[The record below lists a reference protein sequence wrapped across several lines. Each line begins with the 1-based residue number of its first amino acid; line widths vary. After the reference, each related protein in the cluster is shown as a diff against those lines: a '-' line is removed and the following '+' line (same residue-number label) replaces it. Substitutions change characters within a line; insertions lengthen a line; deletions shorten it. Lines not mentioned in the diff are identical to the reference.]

1 MRALLDAL
9 AHTVPH
15 DGVLVVHSGFRRL
28 SNAGHRAETFIET
41 LLDHLSAGTLVMPAM
56 SWRNVTLENPIFDE
70 LATPSHVGVV
80 AELFR
85 TRYAT
90 ARSLHPTH
98 SVSAA
103 GRLAVILTATHHI
116 GTTPCASNSPY
127 GLMRE
132 HPAFILMLDCGF
144 ERCTAI
150 HLAEELVAPD
160 RYLLPLDQ
168 AETYALRDRHG
179 DLHSMRLRRHR
190 RLNRCFEKFEP
201 RMAARGRM
209 HHDQINGVPFLLY
222 GMDDLLG
229 EVMAELERTHD
240 GTLAPDGVPTRLS
253 RSKSGLEAQAMPRPP
268 Q

>member
-9 AHTVPH
+9 AHTVPD

-28 SNAGHRAETFIET
+28 SDAGHKAETFIET
-41 LLDHLSAGTLVMPAM
+41 LLDYLSKGTLVMPAM
-56 SWRNVTLENPIFDE
+56 SWRIVTPQNPIFDE
-70 LATPSHVGVV
+70 LATPSHVGIV

-103 GRLAVILTATHHI
+103 GRLAAMLTASHHL

-132 HPAFILMLDCGF
+132 HPAFILMVDCGF

-150 HLAEELVAPD
+150 HLPEELIDPD
-160 RYLLPLDQ
+160 RYLVPADQ
-168 AETYALRDRHG
+168 AETYELWDRHG
-179 DLHSMRLRRHR
+179 ERYRMRLRRHK

-201 RMAARGRM
+201 ILAPHGRLR
-209 HHDQINGVPFLLY
+209 QGEIGGAPFLLCSVA
-222 GMDDLLG
+222 DLLAY
-229 EVMAELERTHD
+229 VTAELERDPD
-240 GTLAPDGVPTRLS
+240 GTLVADGVSTRLS
-253 RSKSGLEAQAMPRPP
+253 R
-268 Q
+268 